1 MGAPPPVDPGPVWM
15 DNGFPPRTFPFAAVR
30 DGSAGATGPV
40 PVGPSP
46 RRRRRRGP
54 WVAAAAALIALLFL
68 GAGLA
73 LATRDDDGGA
83 DLAVDD
89 TSTTVAALDTS
100 VPTSD
105 PGTTLESTT
114 SIEPVSTTVAPD
126 GSASTVAAGV
136 LDTSTAELAI
146 PRVNAADG
154 PGTARLTLR
163 NSGAGA
169 LSYTTQPSTAG
180 LSATPARGTIAPGG
194 AVELV
199 VGLDGTRVPAEGPFT
214 ATLTVGGTGGTRSVK
229 VTSLVGRP
237 PTIADDSGE
246 PCTAANVPCSRQIRL
261 APPTFPVSSPC
272 NTPFAYSVNVADQ
285 SRIQSVR
292 AIARR
297 GLANADAPLL
307 PRGQPGGANGV
318 YESAPMTA
326 VPTGLTLRFF
336 IEATDQL
343 GFTIRL
349 AEQTIVC

>member
-1 MGAPPPVDPGPVWM
+1 MGAPGPVGPGPVWM
-15 DNGFPPRTFPFAAVR
+15 DNGFPPRTFPFETAR
-30 DGSAGATGPV
+30 DGGAGVTEPVTG
-40 PVGPSP
+40 GPSP
-46 RRRRRRGP
+46 RRRRRGP
-54 WVAAAAALIALLFL
+54 WVAAAAALIALLLL

-73 LATRDDDGGA
+73 LANRDDDDSG

-89 TSTTVAALDTS
+89 TSTTVAAPDTS

-114 SIEPVSTTVAPD
+114 STEAVSTTVAPD
-126 GSASTVAAGV
+126 TSTVAAGV
-136 LDTSTAELAI
+136 LETSTNELAI

-163 NSGAGA
+163 NSGPGA

-180 LSATPARGTIAPGG
+180 VSATPARGTISPGG
-194 AVELV
+194 MVELV
-199 VGLDGTRVPAEGPFT
+199 VSLDGTRVPAEGPFT
-214 ATLTVGGTGGTRSVK
+214 ATLTVGGTGGTRTVQ

-237 PTIADDSGE
+237 PAIADDSGE
-246 PCTAANVPCSRQIRL
+246 PCSTTNVPCSRQIRL
-261 APPTFPVSSPC
+261 APPTFGVSSPC

-292 AIARR
+292 AVARR

-307 PRGQPGGANGV
+307 KRDQQSGTNGV
-318 YESAPMTA
+318 FESAPMIA
-326 VPTGLTLRFF
+326 VPAGLTLRFF

-343 GFTIRL
+343 GFSIRL